1 MKKPR
6 HRVSDHAVLRYM
18 QRVQGVDI
26 EALRRRIGHIVDRH
40 RDHDGTSGVVSGGFV
55 YKLQGGVVATIIPA
69 SRRNRRSGRKGG
81 NGPRNDHS

>member
-1 MKKPR
+1 VKKPR
-6 HRVSDHAVLRYM
+6 HHVSDHAVLRYM

-40 RDHDGTSGVVSGGFV
+40 REHDGTNGVISGGFV
-55 YKLQGGVVATIIPA
+55 YKLQAGVVATIIPA

-81 NGPRNDHS
+81 NGPRNDRS